1 MNNQTRFNK
10 FIKIYLNSALRH
22 KCVKYNSLE
31 QVKELS
37 RRKNIL
43 RIEPVDILLCD
54 ILQKKCQNEFFL
66 EF

>member
-43 RIEPVDILLCD
+43 RIEPVDILLS
-54 ILQKKCQNEFFL
+54 IFQKKCQNEFFL